1 MSKNP
6 QYIKSEI
13 TKSAIDKSWLAYSNR
28 IRRNLRFFYKRGWFI
43 VEDGRFPSQGLCSLS
58 KKNKI

>member
-28 IRRNLRFFYKRGWFI
+28 IKNLKFKIFYRT
-43 VEDGRFPSQGLCSLS
+43 D
-58 KKNKI
+58 